1 MRGIKN
7 SYLFDLKS
15 DIEELPDENQKA
27 VLKILVDTDS
37 IFTENGNGVFFD
49 LKLMTKETISKIK
62 DYIRFCRD
70 AEQIERAREAE
81 ESELR
86 EETVVS

>member
-15 DIEELPDENQKA
+15 DIESLPDENQKA
-27 VLKILVDTDS
+27 VLKILVDSDS
-37 IFTENGNGVFFD
+37 IFTENGNGIFFD
-49 LKLMTKETISKIK
+49 LKLMSKETIDKMK

-70 AEQIERAREAE
+70 AEKNEREREAE

-86 EETVVS
+86 GEAVVS